1 MTASLHIEATGEGPP
16 LVLLHGWAMHSE
28 MWGPLLPRL
37 ARRYRVHAVDLPGHG
52 HSAAPAEFT
61 LDGVVSALASAFAAV
76 APLTVLG
83 WSLGGQV
90 AMHWAFA
97 QPGQVSRLVL
107 VATSPRFVAGDD
119 WPHAMSD
126 QTLARFGD
134 ELRASWKLT
143 MERFLTLQLKGGE
156 HSRATLSALRGRIF
170 ARGAPSP
177 AALIGALAL
186 LRNADLRCEIAGI
199 TQPALVVSGE
209 RDTLALPGAGRFLAE
224 AVAEWHL
231 RADLPG
237 RRIIPF
243 VSHAD
248 AFGAALD
255 AFLDAR

>member
-1 MTASLHIEATGEGPP
+1 MSASLHVEATGEGPP

-37 ARRYRVHAVDLPGHG
+37 ARTYRVHAVDLPGHG
-52 HSAAPAEFT
+52 HSATPAEFT
-61 LDGVVSALASAFAAV
+61 LDGMVSALASAFASGAE
-76 APLTVLG
+76 PLTVLG

-90 AMHWAFA
+90 AMRWALTE
-97 QPGQVSRLVL
+97 PRQVSRIVL

-126 QTLARFGD
+126 ETLVRFGD

-143 MERFLTLQLKGGE
+143 MERFLTLQLQGGE
-156 HSRATLSALRGRIF
+156 HSRAALSALRGRIF

-177 AALIGALAL
+177 AALFGALAL
-186 LRNADLRCEIAGI
+186 LRNADLRREIAGI
-199 TQPALVVSGE
+199 AQPALVVSGE

-224 AVAEWHL
+224 A
-231 RADLPG
+231 LPNG
-237 RRIIPF
+237 TFALIAGAAHIPF

-248 AFGAALD
+248 AFDEALD
-255 AFLDAR
+255 GFLDAR